1 MTTGPDEVERVRSY
15 LLSQGETYTFAE
27 IWVRFAKARLEL
39 IDSVSEVDQGQAD
52 FRPDVDEWSISE
64 VLNHVVASSGR
75 VSGIVEALANGA
87 SPSPGII
94 DPPREKTALSIEEL
108 RERLTLDSL
117 RWSALVE
124 RLPPAPSTVLTAP
137 HPFFG
142 ELHARAWLLFQRVH
156 DIDHAGQVE
165 KNKVAGTGGADGK
178 CDTR

>member
-1 MTTGPDEVERVRSY
+1 MTTGSDQAERVRSY

-27 IWVRFAKARLEL
+27 IWVRFAKARIAL
-39 IDSVSEVDQGQAD
+39 IDSVSEVDQSQAD

-64 VLNHVVASSGR
+64 VLDHLVISSGR
-75 VSGIVEALANGA
+75 VSEIVAALSRGA
-87 SPSPGII
+87 TPNPGRI
-94 DPPREKTALSIEEL
+94 DPPREETSLGIDEL

-156 DIDHAGQVE
+156 DMDHAGQVE
-165 KNKVAGTGGADGK
+165 KNKRAHS
-178 CDTR
+178 R

>member
-1 MTTGPDEVERVRSY
+1 MTTGSDQAERVRSY
-15 LLSQGETYTFAE
+15 LLTQGERYTFAE
-27 IWVRFAKARLEL
+27 IWVRFTKARIAL

-64 VLNHVVASSGR
+64 VLSHLVTSSGK
-75 VSGIVEALANGA
+75 VSEIVDALSRGA
-87 SPSPGII
+87 TPSPGRI
-94 DPPREKTALSIEEL
+94 DPPREETSLGIDEL

-156 DIDHAGQVE
+156 DMDHAGQVE
-165 KNKVAGTGGADGK
+165 KNKRAHS
-178 CDTR
+178 R

>member
-1 MTTGPDEVERVRSY
+1 MTTGSDEGERVRSY

-27 IWVRFAKARLEL
+27 IWVRFAKARIAL
-39 IDSVSEVDQGQAD
+39 IDSVSEVDQSQAD

-64 VLNHVVASSGR
+64 VLDHLVISSGR
-75 VSGIVEALANGA
+75 VSEIVAALSRGA
-87 SPSPGII
+87 TPSPGRI
-94 DPPREKTALSIEEL
+94 DPPREETSLGIDEL

-156 DIDHAGQVE
+156 DMDHAGQVE
-165 KNKVAGTGGADGK
+165 KNKRAHS
-178 CDTR
+178 R

>member
-1 MTTGPDEVERVRSY
+1 MTTGSDEVERVLSY
-15 LLSQGETYTFAE
+15 LTSQGERYTFAE

-52 FRPDVDEWSISE
+52 FRPDAGEWSISE
-64 VLNHVVASSGR
+64 VLSHLVTSSGT
-75 VSGIVEALANGA
+75 VSEIVDALSRGVT
-87 SPSPGII
+87 PTPGRI
-94 DPPREKTALSIEEL
+94 DPPREETSLDINEL

-124 RLPPAPSTVLTAP
+124 RLPPAPSTDLTAP

-142 ELHARAWLLFQRVH
+142 ELHARAWLLFQRIH

-178 CDTR
+178 CDTQ

>member
-1 MTTGPDEVERVRSY
+1 MTTGSDEVERVLSY
-15 LLSQGETYTFAE
+15 LTSQGERYTFAE

-52 FRPDVDEWSISE
+52 FRPDAGEWSISE
-64 VLNHVVASSGR
+64 VLNHVVTSSGT
-75 VSGIVEALANGA
+75 VSEIVDALSRGVT
-87 SPSPGII
+87 PTPGRI
-94 DPPREKTALSIEEL
+94 DPPREETSLDINEL

-142 ELHARAWLLFQRVH
+142 ELHARAWLLFQRIH

-165 KNKVAGTGGADGK
+165 KNKQARGYPGAA
-178 CDTR
+178 